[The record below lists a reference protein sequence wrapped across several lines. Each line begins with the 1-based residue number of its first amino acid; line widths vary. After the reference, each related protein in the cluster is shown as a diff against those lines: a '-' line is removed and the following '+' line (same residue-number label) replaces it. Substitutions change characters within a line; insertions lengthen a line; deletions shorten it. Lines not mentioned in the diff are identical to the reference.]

1 MSVKLSPLSSEFH
14 SKFSTDSRVIMKG
27 QLIYRVES
35 FFLITCIMKLRFVH
49 KQSHRDSDSLL
60 SALCFAG
67 FCCCCDGGV
76 ADPPC
81 RPDLSAASAPTHDLT
96 RKDAKVEADRA
107 GFSFT
112 ASYWSKHTQ
121 HTARFSVVSTSPFF
135 FLFFLF
141 ERTRIHPDWAP
152 VVLYIVAGKY
162 LVLQLSCWPA

>member
-121 HTARFSVVSTSPFF
+121 HTAMFSVVSTSPFF
-135 FLFFLF
+135 FLFFCL
-141 ERTRIHPDWAP
+141 RGHGYTLTGP
-152 VVLYIVAGKY
+152 L
-162 LVLQLSCWPA
+162 